1 MYPAK
6 GPSFQKSTS
15 GVGKPFEALAS
26 IAAVLATFVFVPFVF
41 KIISTVVRT
50 FAVNVYGPEWS
61 EVAVLLSG
69 LASAV
74 VVYWG
79 AYMMT
84 VGVIIKFMNR

>member
-1 MYPAK
+1 
-6 GPSFQKSTS
+6 
-15 GVGKPFEALAS
+15 VGKPFEALAS

-41 KIISTVVRT
+41 KIISTIVRA